1 MNMAEGSERINTP
14 ISTAELERRWA
25 AVRSAMAEHKIDVL
39 LMQANNDFMGGYVKY
54 FTDIPATNGYPVT
67 VVFPKDERM
76 SVVGQGAFGVLRELP
91 PEGDGLRRGTAR
103 FMGTPSYASAPY
115 TADYDAQLA
124 ETALARYA
132 GGTVGLL
139 GTAAM
144 SFALVDY
151 LKRNKLSKA
160 KFVDASESVDRIKAI
175 KSDEELAFIRRTA
188 AMQDAAMDAVMNGI
202 KPGMRD
208 IEVAAIAEQVG
219 HSLGSEQGLFLCS
232 SAPAGVSAM
241 FGNRHLQNRVIQ
253 KGDQYTLLVENS
265 GPGGFYTEL
274 GRTCV
279 LGKATQEMKDEF
291 AFVLEAQQFMLGLLK
306 PGAACKDIFEAYN
319 AFMRKNGRPEEKRL
333 HCHGQGYDMVERP
346 LVRFDE
352 SMLIAKNM
360 IIVVH
365 PTYAT
370 ARTFSW
376 VCDNY
381 LIGEH
386 GVAEKLHKFPQKI
399 FELD

>member
-1 MNMAEGSERINTP
+1 MAEANERINTA

-25 AVRSAMAEHKIDVL
+25 AVRAAMAEHRIDVL

-54 FTDIPATNGYPVT
+54 LTDVPATNGYPVT
-67 VVFPKDERM
+67 VVFPHDERM
-76 SVVGQGAFGVLRELP
+76 TVIGQGPFGVVRELP

-103 FMGTPSYASAPY
+103 FMGTPSYASAHY
-115 TADYDAQLA
+115 TAEYDAALA
-124 ETALARYA
+124 ERVLERYA

-151 LKRNKLSKA
+151 LKRGKLAKA
-160 KFVDASESVDRIKAI
+160 KFVDASDVVDRIKSV
-175 KSDEELAFIRRTA
+175 KSEEELTLIRRTA
-188 AMQDAAMDAVMNGI
+188 AMQDAAMDAVFKAI
-202 KPGMRD
+202 RPGMRD
-208 IEVAAIAEQVG
+208 LEVAAIAEQVG

-232 SAPAGVSAM
+232 SAPVGVSAM

-253 KGDQYTLLVENS
+253 PGDQYTLLVENN
-265 GPGGFYTEL
+265 GAGGFYTEL

-279 LGKATQEMKDEF
+279 LGKASQEMKDEF
-291 AFVLEAQQFMLGLLK
+291 AFVLEAQKFMLGLLK
-306 PGAACKDIFEAYN
+306 PGASCKDIFESYN
-319 AFMRKNGRPEEKRL
+319 AFMRTNGRPEEKRL

-346 LVRFDE
+346 LIRFDE
-352 SMLIAKNM
+352 TMPIRKNM
-360 IIVVH
+360 NIVVH

-376 VCDNY
+376 VCDNF
-381 LIGEH
+381 LTGEN
-386 GVAEKLHKFPQKI
+386 GVDEKLHKFPQKI
-399 FELD
+399 FELG

>member
-1 MNMAEGSERINTP
+1 MAEANERINTA
-14 ISTAELERRWA
+14 ISTVELERRWA
-25 AVRSAMAEHKIDVL
+25 AVRAAMAERRIDVL

-54 FTDIPATNGYPVT
+54 FTDVPATNGYPVT
-67 VVFPKDERM
+67 VVFPHNERM
-76 SVVGQGAFGVLRELP
+76 TVIGQGPFGVVRDMP

-103 FMGTPSYASAPY
+103 FMGTPSYASAHY
-115 TADYDAQLA
+115 TAEYDAVLA
-124 ETALARYA
+124 EKALEPFG

-151 LKRNKLSKA
+151 LKRGKLSKA
-160 KFVDASESVDRIKAI
+160 RFVDASDMVDRIKSV
-175 KSDEELAFIRRTA
+175 KSEEELMLIRRTA
-188 AMQDAAMDAVMNGI
+188 SMQDAAMDAVFKAI

-208 IEVAAIAEQVG
+208 LEVAAIAEQVG

-232 SAPAGVSAM
+232 SAPVGVSAM

-253 KGDQYTLLVENS
+253 AGDQYTLLVENS
-265 GPGGFYTEL
+265 GAGGFYTEL

-291 AFVLEAQQFMLGLLK
+291 AFVLEAQKSMLDLLK
-306 PGAACKDIFEAYN
+306 PGASCKDIFEFYN

-352 SMLIAKNM
+352 IMPIQKNM
-360 IIVVH
+360 NIVVH
-365 PTYAT
+365 PTYVT

-376 VCDNY
+376 VCDNF
-381 LIGEH
+381 LIGEG

-399 FELD
+399 FELH

>member
-1 MNMAEGSERINTP
+1 MAEANERVNTA
-14 ISTAELERRWA
+14 ISDAELERRWA
-25 AVRSAMAEHKIDVL
+25 AARAAMGEHGIDVL

-54 FTDIPATNGYPVT
+54 FTDIPATNGYPQT
-67 VVFPKDERM
+67 VVFPREDRM
-76 SVVGQGAFGVLRELP
+76 SVIGQGPFGAVRDLP
-91 PEGDGLRRGTAR
+91 PEGDGVRRGTAR
-103 FMGTPSYASAPY
+103 FMGTPSYASAHY
-115 TADYDAQLA
+115 TAGYDAQLA
-124 ETALARYA
+124 ERALERYA

-139 GTAAM
+139 GTAAI
-144 SFALVDY
+144 SFALVDG
-151 LKRNKLSKA
+151 LKRGKLSGA
-160 KFVDASESVDRIKAI
+160 KFVDASDMVDAIKAV
-175 KSDEELAFIRRTA
+175 KSEEELGLIRRTA
-188 AMQDAAMDAVMNGI
+188 AMQDAAMDAVFKAI

-208 IEVAAIAEQVG
+208 IEAAAIAEQVG
-219 HSLGSEQGLFLCS
+219 HGMGSEQGLFLCS
-232 SAPAGVSAM
+232 SAPVGVSAM

-253 KGDQYTLLVENS
+253 AGDQYTLLIENN

-279 LGKATQEMKDEF
+279 LGRASQEMKDEF
-291 AFVLEAQQFMLGLLK
+291 AFVLEAQKFVLDRLR
-306 PGAACKDIFEAYN
+306 PGALCKDIFESYN
-319 AFMRKNGRPEEKRL
+319 EFMRRNGRPEEKRL

-352 SMLIAKNM
+352 TMAIRKNM
-360 IIVVH
+360 NIVVH

-381 LIGEH
+381 LIGAN

-399 FELD
+399 FELS